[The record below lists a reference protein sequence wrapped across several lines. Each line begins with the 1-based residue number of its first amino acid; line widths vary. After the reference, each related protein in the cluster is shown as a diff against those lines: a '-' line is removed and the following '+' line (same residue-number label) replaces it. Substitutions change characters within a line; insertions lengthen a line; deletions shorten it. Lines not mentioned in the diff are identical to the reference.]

1 MKLKIEEVKKEEENE
16 TFWSLFLSFFFL
28 FSFVLNAITYVT
40 DGYSTEDVIFQWA
53 PEDPVQIAED
63 TELPQFNL
71 MDTKT
76 SICTKVYSTGKQIL
90 FFPTWIRDV
99 FFFFLSTQKCSQ
111 INVSFC
117 QDF

>member
-1 MKLKIEEVKKEEENE
+1 MH
-16 TFWSLFLSFFFL
+16 TC
-28 FSFVLNAITYVT
+28 TQT

-76 SICTKVYSTGKQIL
+76 SICTKVYSTGKHHFDSSCTNL
-90 FFPTWIRDV
+90 YV
-99 FFFFLSTQKCSQ
+99 
-111 INVSFC
+111 
-117 QDF
+117 

>member
-1 MKLKIEEVKKEEENE
+1 MYKL
-16 TFWSLFLSFFFL
+16 SLSLSL
-28 FSFVLNAITYVT
+28 SLTLSLSLSLHKNLT

-76 SICTKVYSTGKQIL
+76 SICTKVYSTGE
-90 FFPTWIRDV
+90 FCFV
-99 FFFFLSTQKCSQ
+99 FT
-111 INVSFC
+111 
-117 QDF
+117 